1 MFQHDVG
8 SKPVCDE
15 AKIVKHAPSAG
26 KKKDADD
33 ETGDA
38 VKSFCFYIARLALRW
53 IGLLLIVLQIESVYY
68 CGDRKHYAE
77 DQGPLKAQSR
87 GLLGLWTWCL

>member
-8 SKPVCDE
+8 SKPVCGE
-15 AKIVKHAPSAG
+15 AKIVKHAP
-26 KKKDADD
+26 KKDADD
-33 ETGDA
+33 ETGNA
-38 VKSFCFYIARLALRW
+38 VKSFSFYIARLALRW
-53 IGLLLIVLQIESVYY
+53 IGLLLVVLQIESVYY